1 MRAQPGHGRQDAK
14 GAPFTETAR
23 ATFAQA
29 ADLTVGLEEEL
40 AILDPVTLDLV
51 PRFEDLDETARTG
64 DPVLAE
70 SISGEL
76 ISSEIEIR
84 SGRGEDLHDALARQR
99 DVRRRLFAVAGG
111 RGVELGATGTH
122 AFADYRE
129 QRNIDTPH
137 YRRVVDDLQYVAR
150 RNNTFSLHVHVGVRD
165 IDRAVRVSDRLRPL
179 LPLLLAV
186 SASSPFLDGLDA
198 GLHSART
205 QSFTKQ
211 FPRCGVPDAYGSW
224 KGYRAYLDLLAH
236 AGSIVEPTQVWW
248 SVRPHLAFGTVEVR
262 ICDAQPTARESE
274 ALAGLIVACVAQC
287 ARDVDEGVPFTDP
300 PHRLIEENL
309 WRAIRFG
316 LDGEMLEIGAPGDA
330 GAGGDRYPA
339 AAIVERLAAWSAPV
353 RDELRWEPNFP
364 QRNSAQR
371 QRALIADGL
380 DPRAV
385 YAATVRETAQT
396 YSHPQEVKA
405 A

>member
-1 MRAQPGHGRQDAK
+1 MSAQPGQRM
-14 GAPFTETAR
+14 PFTAAAQ
-23 ATFAQA
+23 ATFADA
-29 ADLTVGLEEEL
+29 ADRTVGLEEEL
-40 AILDPVTLDLV
+40 AVLDPVTLDLV
-51 PRFEDLDETARTG
+51 PRFEELDEAARTE

-84 SGRGEDLHDALARQR
+84 SGRGDDLHDAVARQR
-99 DVRRRLFAVAGG
+99 DARRRLFALAGS
-111 RGVELGATGTH
+111 RAVELGAVGTH

-165 IDRAVRVSDRLRPL
+165 IDRAVKVSDRMRPL

-186 SASSPFLDGLDA
+186 SASSPFLDGVDS

-224 KGYRAYLDLLAH
+224 KAYRSYLDLLSH
-236 AGSIVEPTQVWW
+236 ASSIVEPTQVWW
-248 SVRPHLAFGTVEVR
+248 SVRPHLTFGTVEVR

-274 ALAGLIVACVAQC
+274 ALAGLMVACVAQC
-287 ARDVDEGVPFTDP
+287 ARDVDEGIPFADP

-330 GAGGDRYPA
+330 GADGDRYPA

-353 RDELRWEPNFP
+353 RGELGWEPDFP
-364 QRNSAQR
+364 PRNSAQR
-371 QRALIADGL
+371 QRELIADGL
-380 DPRAV
+380 DARAV

-396 YSHPQEVKA
+396 YPHPQEVKA

>member
-1 MRAQPGHGRQDAK
+1 MRAEPGQGN
-14 GAPFTETAR
+14 PFTEAVR

-40 AILDPVTLDLV
+40 AIVDPVTLDLV
-51 PRFEDLDETARTG
+51 PGFEELDEAARTE

-99 DVRRRLFAVAGG
+99 DVRRRLFALAGA

-165 IDRAVRVSDRLRPL
+165 IDRAVKVSDRLRPL

-186 SASSPFLDGLDA
+186 SASSPFLDGVDA

-205 QSFTKQ
+205 QSFTRQ

-224 KGYRAYLDLLAH
+224 ERYRAYLDLLAH

-248 SVRPHLAFGTVEVR
+248 SVRPHLDFGTVEVR

-287 ARDVDEGVPFTDP
+287 GRDVDEDVPYIDP
-300 PHRLIEENL
+300 PHRLVEENL

-316 LDGEMLEIGAPGDA
+316 ADGEMLEIGAPGDA
-330 GAGGDRYPA
+330 GAEGDRYPA

-353 RDELRWEPNFP
+353 RHELRWEPDFP
-364 QRNSAQR
+364 PRNSAQR

-396 YSHPQEVKA
+396 YPHPQEVKA